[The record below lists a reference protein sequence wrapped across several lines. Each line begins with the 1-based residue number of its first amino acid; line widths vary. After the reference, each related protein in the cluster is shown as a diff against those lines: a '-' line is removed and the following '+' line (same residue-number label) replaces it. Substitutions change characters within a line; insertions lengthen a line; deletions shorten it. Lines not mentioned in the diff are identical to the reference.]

1 MDWLVNPLISWLRD
15 SPFSTASW
23 VDWADIS
30 LLTYLV
36 YRSILILQGTRA
48 LQSLLGL
55 GILAGVYVLS
65 DEFGLTTLHWLLEHL
80 FVYLVL
86 ALLILF
92 QEDIRRALARA
103 AAPLAMRSVSQGTDA
118 PRREE
123 IIQAVFA
130 MGKRRI
136 GALIVLRRAATLDT
150 FDDGAHR
157 LDAEITTEILQAIF
171 HPSSP
176 IHDGAVTIEHG
187 RIRSSGVFLPIA
199 TSKKILK
206 AYGTRHRAAI
216 GLTERIDAVCLVVSE
231 ERGTVSMVIGGQVI
245 PVADPQ
251 DLRERLQEAME
262 LGKDELAMRS
272 PTHA

>member
-1 MDWLVNPLISWLRD
+1 MSWLSDLISATYLD
-15 SPFSTASW
+15 SPFSTSSW
-23 VDWADIS
+23 VDWVDIGILSYIIYRS
-30 LLTYLV
+30 LLLL
-36 YRSILILQGTRA
+36 RGTRA
-48 LQSLLGL
+48 LQTLLGL
-55 GILAGVYVLS
+55 GLLAALYIFS
-65 DEFGLTTLHWLLEHL
+65 DEVGLTTLHWVLRHL

-92 QEDIRRALARA
+92 QEDIRRALART
-103 AAPLAMRSVSQGTDA
+103 AAPLAIRSVSHETDA

-130 MGKRRI
+130 MAKRRI
-136 GALIVLRRAATLDT
+136 GALLVLRRTASLDAY
-150 FDDGAHR
+150 DEGAHR
-157 LDAEITTEILQAIF
+157 LDAEITTELIQAIF

-176 IHDGAVTIEHG
+176 IHDGAVTIEGG

-199 TSKKILK
+199 TSKQILR

-216 GLTERIDAVCLVVSE
+216 GLTERVDAVCLVVSE
-231 ERGTVSMVIGGQVI
+231 ERGTVSVVLGGQVI

-262 LGKDELAMRS
+262 RGEDAHAMRS
-272 PTHA
+272 PNA